1 MRGGPDHEWW
11 CRVCLKA
18 RGQDDQTLI
27 VDAVTARS
35 DSNRPCPQ
43 AVLDAA
49 GQTTTSRWRAV
60 SDGRGPTGGSEGGWG
75 VRGSLATGT
84 AAKYSNRGSRTKP
97 GKIATSRHY
106 CTAVS
111 GEQKRP
117 RDEEVGVVNG
127 HRPLTRQQ
135 PGSTTPRQPP
145 SRRGAVDRPPPG
157 AVERPPPRAAP
168 GRGADPGQDREW
180 PGE

>member
-84 AAKYSNRGSRTKP
+84 AAKYSNRGNRTKP
-97 GKIATSRHY
+97 GKITASRLT
-106 CTAVS
+106 CTPTWTQPRCHEFASRKVS
-111 GEQKRP
+111 QGVRLLSARP
-117 RDEEVGVVNG
+117 NSRNV
-127 HRPLTRQQ
+127 RPLPLMLLVQCC
-135 PGSTTPRQPP
+135 P
-145 SRRGAVDRPPPG
+145 
-157 AVERPPPRAAP
+157 
-168 GRGADPGQDREW
+168 
-180 PGE
+180 